1 MTREPVRIVEQRI
14 VLDRAALRDLR
25 ERLNRTRWA
34 PALLPDWQQGVPQ
47 AWLQQ
52 LVEDWRTYDPDTLQ
66 DRLDAL
72 THLRADM
79 DGQSIHLVH
88 REGAGADPVPV
99 VLTNGWPSSFLEHL
113 SVIPLLSDPSA
124 QGGEPTQAFSVV
136 LPSLPGF
143 GFSGPPPA
151 TGLAHRA
158 VAALWHRMMSE
169 GLGYD
174 RYVAHGSDLG
184 AGVTGWLARDHPNE
198 VAGIHLATPGL
209 LAGPEPRSPAEQSYA
224 AAAEAW
230 TAEEGG
236 YAHQHATKPT
246 TLGAALQ
253 DSPVGLAAWIGEK
266 VLAWSSTRPD
276 GEAAFGR
283 DLLLATLTLYWVT
296 GTVTSSLLPYWAH
309 RHTAGA
315 ALPVDDPGPVPTAVT
330 VFGGES
336 VPFPKPPR
344 ELAERYY
351 RLTAW
356 NEHPTGGHFPAVAE
370 PELLARTLR
379 TTLYPLIRPTRALP
393 S

>member
-1 MTREPVRIVEQRI
+1 MTREPVRIEEHRI

-25 ERLNRTRWA
+25 ERLGRTRWA
-34 PALLPDWQQGVPQ
+34 PDLLPDGEQGVPP
-47 AWLQQ
+47 AWLRQ
-52 LVEDWRTYDPDTLQ
+52 LVEDWRAYDTDTLQ

-72 THLRADM
+72 THLRADI

-88 REGAGADPVPV
+88 REGAGVDPVPV

-113 SVIPLLSDPSA
+113 PVLPLLTDPGSE
-124 QGGEPTQAFSVV
+124 GGGPVEAFSVV

-151 TGLAHRA
+151 TGFAHRT
-158 VAALWHRMMSE
+158 VAALWHRLMSE

-184 AGVTGWLARDHPNE
+184 AGVTGWLARDHPDE

-209 LAGPEPRSPAEQSYA
+209 LPGPEPRSPAEQSYA

-236 YAHQHATKPT
+236 YAHQHATKPV
-246 TLGAALQ
+246 TLGAALH

-266 VLAWSSTRPD
+266 VLGWSSTGPD
-276 GEAAFGR
+276 GQPAFDR
-283 DLLLATLTLYWVT
+283 DLLLATLTSYWVT
-296 GTVTSSLLPYWAH
+296 GTITSSLLPYWTN

-315 ALPVDDPGPVPTAVT
+315 ALPLDDPSTVPTAVT
-330 VFGGES
+330 IFGGEH
-336 VPFPKPPR
+336 VPFPKPPQ

-351 RLTAW
+351 RLAAW
-356 NEHPTGGHFPAVAE
+356 NVHSTGGHFPAVAE

-379 TTLYPLIRPTRALP
+379 TTLPPLMQGGAR
-393 S
+393 